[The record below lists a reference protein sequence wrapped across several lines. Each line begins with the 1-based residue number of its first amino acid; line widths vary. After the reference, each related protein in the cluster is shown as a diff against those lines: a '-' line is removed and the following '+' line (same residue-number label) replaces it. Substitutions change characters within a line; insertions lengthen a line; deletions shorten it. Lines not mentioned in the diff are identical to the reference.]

1 MAASGDEA
9 AAAAGRAD
17 NVEAVGNSVDKEG
30 EKMNGSNGE
39 AKVGDEAGTGGGEVE
54 EVWRGMGGEM

>member
-30 EKMNGSNGE
+30 EKMNGSRFNSPSENHDLPVLG
-39 AKVGDEAGTGGGEVE
+39 V
-54 EVWRGMGGEM
+54 